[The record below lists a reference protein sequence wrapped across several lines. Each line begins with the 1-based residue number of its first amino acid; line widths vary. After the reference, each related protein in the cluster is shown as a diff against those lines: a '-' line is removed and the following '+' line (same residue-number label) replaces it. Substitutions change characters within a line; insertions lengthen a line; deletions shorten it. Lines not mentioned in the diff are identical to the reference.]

1 MNIINKAIARF
12 IQAACLATL
21 FLAHSYAAVEPS
33 GAGPEAVQAPQNS
46 IESLDHTT
54 LQSGKILITLKLKQ
68 ALKNPPAGF
77 AINNPPR
84 IALDLPD
91 TANTLGKNSIGIG
104 EGVLRSIN
112 IVQSGKRTR
121 LVINLSKP
129 AGYETKIEGNTLQIT
144 LQGAETTGVTS
155 NVGAQFAEAVP
166 GAQKHALQ
174 DVDFRRG
181 KNGEGRIVV
190 DLSDTNTGIDIRTE
204 GKTIVVEFIN
214 TTLPRNLERRLDVID
229 FGTPVQTVST
239 FSHGNNTRMVIEPKG
254 MWEHSAYQTDR
265 QFILDVRPII
275 EDPTKLVQGS
285 KTGYVGDKL
294 SLNFQNIEVR
304 AVLEVLAE
312 FTGLNIIYSDSV
324 SGNLTLRLKDVPWDQ
339 ALDII
344 LHAKGLS
351 MRKSGNVIWI
361 APSDELAT
369 KEKLELEASQQIL
382 DLSPVRTESFQMKYQ
397 KAADVKTILSDKT
410 QQILSKRGSVVI
422 DPRTNTL
429 FIQDTASKLED
440 IRKLIN
446 QIDVPVKQ
454 VLIESRIVI
463 ASDSFNKNLGARLGF
478 QDHGTGSDVGSSLGT
493 LGSADARIALGGQLE
508 APGYNTGQSAT
519 VPTFSSQGMNIN
531 MPGSTIGGIAPGVLS
546 MVLFKAG
553 ATKFLNLELSAL
565 QADGKGKTI
574 SNPRVLTAD
583 QTEATIEQGT
593 EIPYLQA
600 SSSGATS
607 VAFKKAVLS
616 LKVKPQITPD
626 DNIIMDLKINNDEPD
641 YKHVTAG
648 VPPLLTKQIDTQV
661 LVENGG
667 TVVIGGIYTQTQNN
681 TVTKVPL
688 LGDIPV
694 LGIFFRNKVEQDEK
708 SELLIFV
715 TPKILKE
722 SLNLR

>member
-1 MNIINKAIARF
+1 MNIVNKTIARF
-12 IQAACLATL
+12 IQAACLAA
-21 FLAHSYAAVEPS
+21 FFMAHSHAAVEPS
-33 GAGPEAVQAPQNS
+33 SAATEALPNS
-46 IESLDHTT
+46 IESLDHAT
-54 LQSGKILITLKLKQ
+54 LQSGKILITLKLKHP
-68 ALKNPPAGF
+68 LKNPPAGF

-91 TANTLGKNSIGIG
+91 TANGLGKNSVNIG
-104 EGVLRSIN
+104 EGVLRSLN
-112 IVQSGKRTR
+112 IVQAGKRTR

-144 LQGAETTGVTS
+144 LQGAEATGVTS
-155 NVGAQFAEAVP
+155 NVNAQFAEAVP

-181 KNGEGRIVV
+181 KGGEGRIVV
-190 DLSDTNTGIDIRTE
+190 DLSDTNTGIDIRAE
-204 GKTIVVEFIN
+204 GKTVVVEFIN
-214 TTLPRNLERRLDVID
+214 TTLPRNLERRLDVVD

-254 MWEHSAYQTDR
+254 KWEHSAYQTDR
-265 QFILDVRPII
+265 QFILDIRPII

-344 LHAKGLS
+344 LHTKGLS
-351 MRKSGNVIWI
+351 MRKSGSVIWI

-369 KEKLELEASQQIL
+369 KEKLELETGQQIL

-429 FIQDTASKLED
+429 FIQDTATKLEE
-440 IRKLIN
+440 IRGLIN

-478 QDHGTGSDVGSSLGT
+478 QDHGTGPDVGSSLGT
-493 LGSADARIALGGQLE
+493 LGSQDARVALGGKLE
-508 APGYNTGQSAT
+508 APGYNTGQSAD
-519 VPTFSSQGMNIN
+519 VPTFNNQGLNVN
-531 MPGSTIGGIAPGVLS
+531 MPGASIGGLAPGVIS

-641 YKHVTAG
+641 YKHITAG
-648 VPPLLTKQIDTQV
+648 VPPLLTKQITTQV

-667 TVVIGGIYTQTQNN
+667 TVVIGGIYTQTQGS

-694 LGIFFRNKVEQDEK
+694 VGIFFRNKTEQDDK

>member
-12 IQAACLATL
+12 FQAACLATL
-21 FLAHSYAAVEPS
+21 FLAHSHAAIEPVDA
-33 GAGPEAVQAPQNS
+33 GAEATQAPLNS
-46 IESLDHTT
+46 IEGLDHTT

-68 ALKNPPAGF
+68 ALANPPAGF

-84 IALDLPD
+84 IALDLPG
-91 TANTLGKNSIGIG
+91 TANALGKNSVNIG
-104 EGVLRSIN
+104 EGVLRSMN

-121 LVINLSKP
+121 LVINLAKP
-129 AGYETKIEGNTLQIT
+129 AGYETKVEGNTLQIT
-144 LQGAETTGVTS
+144 LQGAETTGITS

-174 DVDFRRG
+174 DIDFRRG

-204 GKTIVVEFIN
+204 GKTVMVEFTN
-214 TTLPRNLERRLDVID
+214 TTLPRNLERRLDVVD

-254 MWEHSAYQTDR
+254 RWEHSAYQTDR
-265 QFILDVRPII
+265 QFILDVRPIV
-275 EDPTKLVQGS
+275 EDPSKLVQGS

-344 LHAKGLS
+344 LQTKGLS

-361 APSDELAT
+361 APTDELAT
-369 KEKLELEASQQIL
+369 KEKLELEAGQQIL

-429 FIQDTASKLED
+429 FIQDTASKLEE
-440 IRKLIN
+440 IRRLIN
-446 QIDVPVKQ
+446 QIDIPVKQ

-478 QDHGTGSDVGSSLGT
+478 HDAGGDGSPLGG
-493 LGSADARIALGGQLE
+493 LGSKDARAVLGGKIE
-508 APGYNTGQSAT
+508 DTGFHTGQSAT
-519 VPTFSSQGMNIN
+519 TPTFNNESLNVN
-531 MPGSTIGGIAPGVLS
+531 MPGTSIGGLAPGVIS

-600 SSSGATS
+600 SSSGATT

-648 VPPLLTKQIDTQV
+648 VPPLLTKQITTQV

-667 TVVIGGIYTQTQNN
+667 TVVIGGIYTQTQGS
-681 TVTKVPL
+681 TTTKVPL
-688 LGDIPV
+688 LGDIPLV
-694 LGIFFRNKVEQDEK
+694 GIFFRNKVEQDDK